1 MGKILAK
8 IKSNGYNFLLLI
20 LLEIKNQVFQ
30 NFMRIII
37 AEDDVMSARIL
48 EIFFVK
54 QGIKVSITTN
64 GEDALALLKTHH
76 FDVLLTDWMMPKMDG
91 IELIRQVK
99 ASICPLPIIIMFTA
113 VSSQNSKKTLLNL
126 GINDYIVKP
135 YKPVDVLD
143 CIKKFFPS

>member
-1 MGKILAK
+1 MK
-8 IKSNGYNFLLLI
+8 
-20 LLEIKNQVFQ
+20 
-30 NFMRIII
+30 III

-113 VSSQNSKKTLLNL
+113 VSSQDAKKTLLNL

-143 CIKKFFPS
+143 CIKKFFPN